1 MRQRLGRYVMNWEA
15 IGAIGDL
22 VGGVAVIATLIY
34 LALQV
39 RQSKELLER
48 NEKIALSQVYQ
59 SRADARMSLVLA
71 QAESDK
77 VELIASAWGHPDLVD
92 GLENEDREIVRQYMI
107 ATIVHQDNILY
118 QASLGLLGDSTMRG
132 IKDLV
137 GLNVPVWEKLDIELT
152 PLIKE
157 CYAYNED
164 DGDA

>member
-1 MRQRLGRYVMNWEA
+1 MNWEA
-15 IGAIGDL
+15 IGAVGEL

-39 RQSKELLER
+39 KHSKVLLER

-77 VELIASAWGHPDLVD
+77 VELISSVWGRPDLVD
-92 GLENEDREIVRQYMI
+92 GLEKEDLAIVRQYMM

-118 QASLGLLGDSTMRG
+118 QASLGLLGENTMRG
-132 IKDLV
+132 ITDLI

-157 CYAYNED
+157 CYEAFNEND
-164 DGDA
+164 SDA

>member
-1 MRQRLGRYVMNWEA
+1 MNWEA
-15 IGAIGDL
+15 IGAVGEL

-39 RQSKELLER
+39 KHSKVLLER

-59 SRADARMSLVLA
+59 SRADARMSLILA

-77 VELIASAWGHPDLVD
+77 VELISSVWGRPDLVD
-92 GLENEDREIVRQYMI
+92 GLEKEDLEIVRQYMM

-118 QASLGLLGDSTMRG
+118 QASLGLLGENTMRG
-132 IKDLV
+132 ITDLI

-157 CYAYNED
+157 WYEAFNEN